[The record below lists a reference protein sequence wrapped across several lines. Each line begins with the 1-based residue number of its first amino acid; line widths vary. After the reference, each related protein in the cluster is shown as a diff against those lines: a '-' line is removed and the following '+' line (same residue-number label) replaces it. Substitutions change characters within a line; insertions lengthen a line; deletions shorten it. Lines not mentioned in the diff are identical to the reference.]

1 MPVGNPNL
9 NKVSTRFSDKEFIA
23 LIQCAYDCG
32 LVDRNGKPKVS
43 TFIRHALKS
52 NQVYKKKLILL
63 NNKLGEPRNV

>member
-9 NKVSTRFSDKEFIA
+9 NKITVRFSDKELVA
-23 LIQCAYDCG
+23 LIQCATEHG
-32 LVDRNGKPKVS
+32 MVDKNGKPKVS

-52 NQVYKKKLILL
+52 NQVYKKKLTLL

>member
-9 NKVSTRFSDKEFIA
+9 NKITVRFSDKELIA
-23 LIQCAYDCG
+23 LIHCAVQCG
-32 LVDRNGKPKVS
+32 MVDKNGKPKVS
-43 TFIRHALKS
+43 TFIRHGLKS